1 MDDLKTEL
9 IKTTAREG
17 LKVLFTK
24 KAESLGAEMVG
35 REAARYAAT
44 LVGGEGAE
52 AIAQAGARYATTEA
66 TAQTLVKVAGSLA
79 GAVSTPIIEVVLLAR
94 DDEFHDAE
102 EYVEAGMRGLISGA
116 AGAVGGIAFGA
127 VPVVGPVAGPVA
139 SAAASCYVNGRLKES
154 KALAG
159 AAQQVVEVGET
170 VAEVMSRTVT
180 GAAVAFSVK
189 GLVKITTFRSMSS

>member
-17 LKVLFTK
+17 LKVLFTR

-44 LVGGEGAE
+44 AVGGGGAE
-52 AIAQAGARYATTEA
+52 AIVQAGTQYATTKA
-66 TAQTLVKVAGSLA
+66 TAQTLVKVAGPLA
-79 GAVSTPIIEVVLLAR
+79 GAVSTPIIEVVLLAV
-94 DDEFHDAE
+94 DDEFHGAE

-116 AGAVGGIAFGA
+116 AGAVGGIALGA

-139 SAAASCYVNGRLKES
+139 SVAASYYVNGRLKES
-154 KALAG
+154 KALEG
-159 AAQQVVEVGET
+159 AAQHVVEVGEN
-170 VAEVMSRTVT
+170 VAEVMSKTVT
-180 GAAVAFSVK
+180 GAAVACVKGSVK
-189 GLVKITTFRSMSS
+189 IATFRSWRS